1 MVLGQGALVMVNDEL
16 IKQLKFEEGLRLHAY
31 FCTAGK
37 KTIGYGHNLEARP
50 TLEGNKIPDTIS
62 ENIADV
68 LLHLD
73 VTDTIDLLKRAWLEF
88 DTLRGA
94 RQDACV
100 NIAYQLGVAKF
111 MGFQKM
117 RAHLIKSEWQG
128 AYDEALNSYWA
139 KQTPDRAK
147 RVAGQFVS
155 GEYYKVKI

>member
-1 MVLGQGALVMVNDEL
+1 MGQRALVVVREEL

-50 TLEGNKIPDTIS
+50 TLEGNKIPDTIT
-62 ENIADV
+62 EDIADV
-68 LLHLD
+68 LLHHD
-73 VTDTIDLLKRAWLEF
+73 IADTMVLLKRAWLEF

-94 RQDACV
+94 RQDACI
-100 NIAYQLGVAKF
+100 NMAFQLGIAKF

-117 RAHLIKSEWQG
+117 RAHLIKGEWQG
-128 AYDEALNSYWA
+128 AYDEALNSYWS
-139 KQTPDRAK
+139 KQTPARAK

-155 GEYYKVKI
+155 GEYYMVKI

>member
-1 MVLGQGALVMVNDEL
+1 MVSEEL
-16 IKQLKFEEGLRLHAY
+16 IKQIKFEEGLRLHAY
-31 FCTAGK
+31 LCPAGK

-50 TLEGNKIPDTIS
+50 KLEGNAIPDTIT
-62 ENIADV
+62 EEIADV
-68 LLHLD
+68 LLHHD
-73 VTDTIDLLKRAWLEF
+73 IADTIDLLDRVWLGF
-88 DTLRGA
+88 VMVHGA
-94 RQDACV
+94 RQDACI
-100 NIAYQLGVAKF
+100 NMAFQLGIAKF

-128 AYDEALNSYWA
+128 AYDEALDSYWS